1 MEDNTFLYQM
11 KLKKILFRFIVF
23 LALIPISNEIEGQD
37 KRFRHSL
44 GASFQSLNTQPLRYL
59 YISNTQ
65 PPFYR
70 KHQSEKRYY
79 GTLSYHLSSR
89 VWAMDSTALDLSL
102 DLPTELSLFWSTD
115 ETSVSNYV
123 NLSLP
128 LLLSVNYGAYSFG
141 QESSKSKL
149 GLFGGGGVFW
159 QYTDGNLGFRNN
171 FSPYIQAG
179 LRFDFGKR
187 FGLEVAYGQNLFF
200 SEIQREEA
208 GDPWFTPEFFLFR
221 DIQLQ
226 SRTYSIRLIF

>member
-1 MEDNTFLYQM
+1 MNED
-11 KLKKILFRFIVF
+11 KLKY
-23 LALIPISNEIEGQD
+23 LINFAFCLLLLLTFSLKLKGQHSNFQ
-37 KRFRHSL
+37 HSL

-65 PPFYR
+65 PSFYR

-79 GTLSYHLSSR
+79 GTLSYHLRSR

-102 DLPTELSLFWSTD
+102 DLPTEISLFWSTD

-149 GLFGGGGVFW
+149 GLFGGGGVLW

-171 FSPYIQAG
+171 FSPYIQGG

-200 SEIQREEA
+200 FEIQREEA